1 MAPLCKILLLQRLA
15 DALITVFLFV
25 SLPFIAGAIAQPHGV
40 GSLQPFALALLV
52 TLGILWLL
60 LPRRPQH
67 THDS

>member
-1 MAPLCKILLLQRLA
+1 MQRLA
-15 DALITVFLFV
+15 NTLISFFLFV
-25 SLPFIAGAIAQPHGV
+25 RLPFIAGAIAQPHGV

-60 LPRRPQH
+60 LPRRSQH